1 MCVCVC
7 VFVFLCKAY
16 YMMYKYMSNCISV
29 IMINYGYVGIFWC
42 PKKMK
47 GTQAS

>member
-1 MCVCVC
+1 MCACVCVC

-29 IMINYGYVGIFWC
+29 IMDMLAFFGVQ
-42 PKKMK
+42 KK
-47 GTQAS
+47 